1 MRRRRPW
8 KFGRSE
14 SDCRPHEGADSHDAS
29 YLSARSGSRR
39 AEPRDPREIRHTSN
53 FDKSIPRIYNPCV
66 CAPSRL
72 PDGQQHSHRL
82 HYTCGPV
89 PRQHTRRSDK
99 SNGNPVRQVAAGRS
113 SWLCGCMVGPS
124 RRLCRRRASTNTL
137 TLPHGGLTEW
147 TRRNRA

>member
-8 KFGRSE
+8 KFGRSG
-14 SDCRPHEGADSHDAS
+14 SDSRPYAGADSHDTS
-29 YLSARSGSRR
+29 YLSARSESRR
-39 AEPRDPREIRHTSN
+39 VEPPDSREIRHTSK
-53 FDKSIPRIYNPCV
+53 FDKNIPRIYNPCV

-72 PDGQQHSHRL
+72 PGGQQHSLRL
-82 HYTCGPV
+82 HCTCGPF
-89 PRQHTRRSDK
+89 PRQHTRRSGK
-99 SNGNPVRQVAAGRS
+99 SNGNPVRQAAAGRS

-124 RRLCRRRASTNTL
+124 RRRWRRRACTNTL